1 MKVVYPYMGT
11 SYFAF
16 KFFLEK
22 LGHEVV
28 VKKPTNRTLSLGVQ
42 YAPEFACIPYKII
55 LGTYMEAMEEGAQLI
70 VTSGGYGPCR
80 AGEYGLLHEKILKE
94 VLGYDFQII
103 VFESLSSHFK
113 DFKGKMR
120 FLAGPHRSWWEIYQ
134 IFRVTWAKLKYL
146 EDLEQLSHW
155 IRPRELHQGHT
166 SKALDQGILLI
177 DQANTVEQVK
187 EAWEKGKGILKG
199 VSHDPER
206 PVLKIGT
213 IGEIYVVIEPF
224 ANLEI
229 ERHLG
234 RLGVEVER
242 SIYLTGWTKEKS
254 IFIPY
259 KENARGAAKGYLD
272 QLIGGHGQESVGHTV
287 IYGKENFHGVIH
299 LAPFTCIPEIVA
311 KSILPQVSRDYQI
324 PVMTLFLDE
333 NTGQAGTLT
342 RLEAFVDMLWKKQE
356 RLGVVS

>member
-1 MKVVYPYMGT
+1 MGT
-11 SYFAF
+11 SNYAF
-16 KFFLEK
+16 KFFLESM
-22 LGHEVV
+22 GHEVV
-28 VKKPTNRTLSLGVQ
+28 VRKPTNRTLSLGVQ

-55 LGTYMEAMEEGAQLI
+55 LGTYIEAMEDGAELI

-80 AGEYGLLHEKILKE
+80 AGEYGQLHEKILKE
-94 VLGYDFQII
+94 VLGYDLKMI

-113 DFKGKMR
+113 DFKNKMR
-120 FLAGPHRSWWEIYQ
+120 FIAGKGRSWFDIVR
-134 IFRVTWAKLKYL
+134 IFRVTWNKIKYL

-155 IRPRELHQGHT
+155 LRPREIKRGDT
-166 SKALDQGILLI
+166 SKALEKGILLI
-177 DQANTVEQVK
+177 DKAKTVEEVK
-187 EAWEKGKGILKG
+187 KAWAEAIKILKKIP
-199 VSHDPER
+199 HDPER
-206 PVLKIGT
+206 PVLKVGT

-229 ERHLG
+229 EKHLG
-234 RLGVEVER
+234 HMGVEVER

-254 IFIPY
+254 FFVPY
-259 KENARGAAKGYLD
+259 KENAKEEAKGYLD

-287 IYGKENFHGVIH
+287 MYGKSNFDGVIH

-311 KSILPQVSRDYQI
+311 KSILPEVSRDFDI

-333 NTGQAGTLT
+333 NTGQAGTIT
-342 RLEAFVDMLWKKQE
+342 RLEAFVDMLWKKKD